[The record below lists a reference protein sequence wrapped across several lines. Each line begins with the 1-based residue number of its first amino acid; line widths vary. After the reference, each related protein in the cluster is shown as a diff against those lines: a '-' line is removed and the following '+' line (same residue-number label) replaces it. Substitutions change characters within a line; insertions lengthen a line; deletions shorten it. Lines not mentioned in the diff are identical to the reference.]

1 MQPTLVTK
9 LDTCRICKKKGLKKI
24 INLGKTPPANSFL
37 TRNKLKNQQ
46 ETFFPLQ
53 LNYCPYCRQLQLSHI
68 VSPELLFKDYVYVSS
83 TSPVFVKHFEDYAKS
98 VWEKLNLKNNDLV
111 IDIGSNDGILLKP
124 FKKLGAK
131 VLGVDPAVKIASQA
145 SKQGIETMPK
155 YFNTSLAGKIV
166 KKYGHAKVITA
177 NNVFAHI
184 HDIDEVVQAVKEVL
198 DDDGVF
204 ITESPYL
211 MVFLQNN
218 LFDTI
223 YHEHLSYYSVKPL
236 TIFFQRHG
244 MKVFDVEQTKSH
256 GGSIRVFA
264 ARENSKYKISQS
276 VSELMRRESEQGLDD
291 LKTYQSFAQRV
302 KKNKAELKTLLKKLK
317 KEDKKIAGFGAPAK
331 GNTLL
336 NYFKIG
342 TETLDYI
349 VEDSIPKQGLF
360 TPGMHIPVVSPVKLL
375 KNPPDYLFI
384 LAWNFAEPIMLKLAD
399 YKKNGGRF
407 IIPVPKPQ
415 II

>member
-1 MQPTLVTK
+1 MQNQVFK
-9 LDTCRICKKKGLKKI
+9 LNSCRICKNGDLQKI
-24 INLGKTPPANSFL
+24 LSLGKTPPANSFL
-37 TRNKLKNQQ
+37 PKKKLK
-46 ETFFPLQ
+46 EKEDYFPLA
-53 LNYCPYCRQLQLSHI
+53 LNICPLCRQLQLSH
-68 VSPELLFKDYVYVSS
+68 VVHPDLLFRNYVYVSS

-98 VWEKLNLKNNDLV
+98 VWGKLKLKKGDLV

-131 VLGVDPAVKIASQA
+131 VLGVDPAVKIAA
-145 SKQGIETMPK
+145 HATKQGIETLPE
-155 YFNTSLAGKIV
+155 YFNRDLADKIV
-166 KKYGHAKVITA
+166 KNYGHAKVITA

-184 HDIDEVVQAVKEVL
+184 NDIDEVVLAVKKVL
-198 DDDGVF
+198 GDDGVF

-236 TIFFQRHG
+236 TIFFKRHG
-244 MKVFDVEQTKSH
+244 MKVFDVEETKSH

-264 ARENSKYKISQS
+264 AREKSLHKISNS
-276 VSELMRRESEQGLDD
+276 VARLLKKETELGLDD
-291 LKTYQSFAQRV
+291 LKTYRSFAQRI
-302 KKNKAELKTLLKKLK
+302 KKNKMQLKKLLKGLK
-317 KEDKKIAGFGAPAK
+317 KGGSKIAGFGAPAK

-360 TPGMHIPVVSPVKLL
+360 TPGMHIPVVSPAKLN
-375 KNPPDYLFI
+375 KNRPDYIFI
-384 LAWNFAEPIMLKLAD
+384 LAWNFAEPIMARLES
-399 YKKNGGRF
+399 YKKKGGRF
-407 IIPVPKPQ
+407 IIPVPNPRVY
-415 II
+415 

>member
-1 MQPTLVTK
+1 MRKDVFELKV
-9 LDTCRICKKKGLKKI
+9 CRICKGKQLKRVLS
-24 INLGKTPPANSFL
+24 LGKTPPANSFL
-37 TRNKLKNQQ
+37 SKKKLSEK
-46 ETFFPLQ
+46 EDYFPLA
-53 LNYCPYCRQLQLSHI
+53 LNICPLCRQLQLSH
-68 VSPELLFKDYVYVSS
+68 VVDPDLLFKNYVYVSS

-98 VWEKLNLKNNDLV
+98 TWKKLKLKKGNFV
-111 IDIGSNDGILLKP
+111 MDIGSNDGILLKP
-124 FKKLGAK
+124 FKQLGAK
-131 VLGVDPAVKIASQA
+131 VLGVDPAVKIANQA
-145 SKQGIETMPK
+145 TKQGIETLPE
-155 YFNTSLAGKIV
+155 YFNRNLADKIV

-184 HDIDEVVQAVKEVL
+184 HDIDEVVEAVKKVL

-218 LFDTI
+218 LFDTV

-236 TIFFQRHG
+236 TIFFKRLG
-244 MKVFDVEQTKSH
+244 MKVFDVEETKSH

-264 ARENSKYKISQS
+264 AREKSPFRISKS
-276 VSELMRRESEQGLDD
+276 VSDLMKKESKLGLDD
-291 LKTYQSFAQRV
+291 LKTYQSFAQRI
-302 KKNKAELKTLLKKLK
+302 KKNKTELKKLLNKIK
-317 KEDKKIAGFGAPAK
+317 KTGKKIAGFGAPAK

-349 VEDSIPKQGLF
+349 VDDSISKQGLF
-360 TPGMHIPVVSPVKLL
+360 TPGMHIPVVSPSKVL
-375 KNPPDYLFI
+375 KRRPDYIFI

-399 YKKNGGRF
+399 YKKSGGRF
-407 IIPVPKPQ
+407 IIPVPKPK